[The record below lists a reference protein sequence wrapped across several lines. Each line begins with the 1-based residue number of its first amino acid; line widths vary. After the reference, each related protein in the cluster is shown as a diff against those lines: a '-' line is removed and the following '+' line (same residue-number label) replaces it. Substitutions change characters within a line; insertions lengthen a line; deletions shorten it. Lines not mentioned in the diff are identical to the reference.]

1 MSHIHFYVYS
11 RKAIKNHKLKELV
24 ENENIPSFL
33 IRIVDPEDF
42 SDDVGFEVCEAK
54 SFASI
59 SKHVFHDIESPI
71 LGSSSILYS
80 DKQHQ
85 DILSFFKDRVLAQPE
100 CNVVIHCHAGVSRS
114 AAVAYGLLQVAKDKG
129 KKTSWYSE
137 NRLIPNQLVLSFFNN
152 AKESIVASDYPELES
167 PSKTLN
173 LRVRSTLKN
182 AERQSKTKS
191 ATYKDLRFVL
201 DDFFY
206 GPNREDLAATMDEEL
221 IYDYLLHFR

>member
-1 MSHIHFYVYS
+1 MSHVHFYVYS
-11 RKAIKNHKLKELV
+11 RKSLKNHKLNELV
-24 ENENIPSFL
+24 ENASIPSYL

-42 SDDVGFEVCEAK
+42 SEDLGYEVLDAE
-54 SFASI
+54 SFVSI

-80 DKQHQ
+80 EKQHQ
-85 DILSFFKDRVLAQPE
+85 DILSFFKNPVLTRQE

-114 AAVAYGLLQVAKDKG
+114 AAVAYGLLQEAKHNG

-137 NRLIPNQLVLSFFNN
+137 NRLVPNQLVLSYFKN
-152 AKESIVASDYPELES
+152 AKETILASDYPELES

-182 AERQSKTKS
+182 AERHSKTKS

-206 GPNREDLAATMDEEL
+206 GPNRDENAASIDEEA
-221 IYDYLLHFR
+221 IYDYLIHFQ